1 MRLSLFYGLPF
12 LRRDFRLRRILAVR
26 IWLLPPIPDRMCNRI
41 QGRTPVFGLCLLIHQ
56 MFVSDVDQMDIRI
69 VEVELHQI
77 LVAEVELFC
86 DPLFCGLGFH
96 QIFGFCSGPWFE
108 M

>member
-1 MRLSLFYGLPF
+1 M
-12 LRRDFRLRRILAVR
+12 
-26 IWLLPPIPDRMCNRI
+26 
-41 QGRTPVFGLCLLIHQ
+41 
-56 MFVSDVDQMDIRI
+56 DQMDIRI

-96 QIFGFCSGPWFE
+96 QIFGF
-108 M
+108 

>member
-1 MRLSLFYGLPF
+1 MFGSCLVLIIRCCWMLS
-12 LRRDFRLRRILAVR
+12 AVVTEAAS
-26 IWLLPPIPDRMCNRI
+26 D
-41 QGRTPVFGLCLLIHQ
+41 
-56 MFVSDVDQMDIRI
+56 VSDVDQMDIRI

-96 QIFGFCSGPWFE
+96 QIFGF
-108 M
+108 